1 MLTARSA
8 AGIALALALTPLP
21 ARSQERVTLTGDRV
35 VLFDLAGDVSVVA
48 GTGNSV
54 VVEITRGGD
63 DAGRLRVESGP
74 FHSAQGLR
82 IIFPGNRIIYPRER
96 GGSYNSEMWV
106 REDGSFGG
114 GDHGGDGRRVQIRS
128 RGDGLEAWADL
139 RVMVPPGKRVSVN
152 LGVGRIEAS
161 NVNGDLDLDTSSGNV
176 SAERIR
182 GSLNVDT
189 GSGDVTVTMVDGDLS
204 IDTGSGNVRFTGA
217 TSDNVNIDTGS
228 GDVTGTTV
236 RSTDL
241 SVDTGSGN
249 IVLGAV
255 TAPSV
260 RLETG
265 SGDVEVD
272 LLSDTDDIN
281 VETGSGNVTIGV
293 PADFGSAI
301 DVETSSGDV
310 STEMTITV
318 TRRSEDRLIGR
329 IGDGQ
334 GRLHVET
341 GSGDVTLR
349 ESH

>member
-1 MLTARSA
+1 MLTARTA
-8 AGIALALALTPLP
+8 AGIALALALTPLA
-21 ARSQERVTLTGDRV
+21 ARGQERVTLTGDRV
-35 VLFDLAGDVSVVA
+35 VLFDLAGNVSVVA

-63 DAGRLRVESGP
+63 DAARLKVESGP
-74 FHSAQGLR
+74 FHSTQALR
-82 IIFPGNRIIYPRER
+82 VIFPGDRIIYRRER
-96 GGSYNSEMWV
+96 GGEYHSEMWV
-106 REDGSFGG
+106 REDGTFGG
-114 GDHGGDGRRVQIRS
+114 GDHDGDGHRVQIRS
-128 RGDGLEAWADL
+128 SGDGLEAWADL

-152 LGVGRIEAS
+152 IGVGRIDAS

-189 GSGDVTVTMVDGDLS
+189 GSGDVTVTTVDGDLS

-217 TSDNVNIDTGS
+217 TSGNINVDTGS

-249 IVLGAV
+249 ILLGAV
-255 TAPSV
+255 TAPSL

-293 PADFGSAI
+293 PANFGSAI